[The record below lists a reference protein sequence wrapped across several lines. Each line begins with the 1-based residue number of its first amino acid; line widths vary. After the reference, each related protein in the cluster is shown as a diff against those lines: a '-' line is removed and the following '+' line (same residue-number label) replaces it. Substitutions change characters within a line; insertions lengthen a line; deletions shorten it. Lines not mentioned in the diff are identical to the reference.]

1 MSMDVH
7 KWLDAVG
14 QKLFETIKDF
24 CEVTRIIWVLVGFD
38 IINLIFRGSVQFSA
52 DNTFASCQDL
62 IKYYVD
68 LMVNIFTTELFPVDS
83 KPSILKLSELHVCRC
98 FWVTI
103 RLHGRLLNFRSY
115 HERPQRRSLNDLCAQ
130 KYGQVG
136 NLIRFGWSRFKL
148 ISVHQ
153 IFSFL
158 SK

>member
-7 KWLDAVG
+7 KWFDAVG

-103 RLHGRLLNFRSY
+103 RLHGRLLNSKLPWTPS
-115 HERPQRRSLNDLCAQ
+115 EAELKRPLCSEIWTGGESD
-130 KYGQVG
+130 KIWV
-136 NLIRFGWSRFKL
+136 I
-148 ISVHQ
+148 Q
-153 IFSFL
+153 I
-158 SK
+158 